1 MQMNKTYKWLI
12 LLMALAFPASVLTS
26 LFVGSFY
33 LDPKDV
39 VQCLLFECPNKTV
52 ETIVW
57 DLRLPRV
64 LMAILAGAGLAMSGA
79 ILQTC
84 TRNPLADPYLFG
96 IVSGAGLG
104 ATVATLLLPESLLV
118 SLPLF
123 AFVGAIFSVVLVL
136 ALSQYLMRI
145 DLLLLG
151 GVAIGFMLSSI
162 TQFLLYINE
171 PFATNRIIFWLM
183 GSLANSELSQGI
195 WLLSILVV
203 CFGISIIM
211 SRQMDAMMLDDE
223 SAGAL
228 GVNVKKIRLGMLL
241 LCALLTAIIV
251 SWCGGIGFVGL
262 MIPHIVRAFGA
273 VSSKALIT
281 GSVLLGGFF
290 LLWVDFLAR
299 QTLAGQ
305 EIPIGII
312 TAAFGSVF
320 FIAITIKTSVQKG

>member
-1 MQMNKTYKWLI
+1 
-12 LLMALAFPASVLTS
+12 MALAFPASVLTS

-123 AFVGAIFSVVLVL
+123 AFVGAIFSVILVL

-183 GSLANSELSQGI
+183 GSLANSELSQGM

-203 CFGISIIM
+203 CFVISIIM

-299 QTLAGQ
+299 QILAGQ

>member
-1 MQMNKTYKWLI
+1 MQINKTHKWLI
-12 LLMALAFPASVLTS
+12 LLMAVAFPASVLTS

-123 AFVGAIFSVVLVL
+123 AFVGAIFSVILVL

-183 GSLANSELSQGI
+183 GSLANSELSQGM

-203 CFGISIIM
+203 CFVISIIM

-290 LLWVDFLAR
+290 CFGWTFLA
-299 QTLAGQ
+299 
-305 EIPIGII
+305 
-312 TAAFGSVF
+312 TADPGRPGNSHRYHNSSLWQCFLYRDHH
-320 FIAITIKTSVQKG
+320 